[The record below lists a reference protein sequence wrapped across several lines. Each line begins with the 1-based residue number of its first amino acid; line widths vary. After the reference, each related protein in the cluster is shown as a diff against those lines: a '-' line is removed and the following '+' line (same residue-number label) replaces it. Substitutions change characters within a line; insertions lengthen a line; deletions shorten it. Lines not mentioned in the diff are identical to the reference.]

1 MRSGRRALNMIKY
14 LILMLTFMCVVIEII
29 QIVVGAVL
37 HRLFATYTVF
47 IDNDFVRAT
56 HFLIAVG
63 IVLVFLSIFGFAG
76 IIFENVIMIF
86 LYAGM
91 FGLMVIL
98 EIILASAAF
107 SMYNRVDSMLTR
119 RMNIAIQKFF
129 SDRFMRA
136 SFNHMQNEMNCCGIQ
151 SYADW
156 ANFHPERDLP
166 NSCCRRVDDG
176 CMPHERGCH
185 APMSDFIG
193 SRTHMIATGTV
204 IIIVFQVICIVTA
217 IIMGARLSKYKQQL
231 RAAGMSPGPVTA
243 PEPIMTEKPK
253 Y

>member
-1 MRSGRRALNMIKY
+1 MHASRKALNMIKY
-14 LILMLTFMCVVIEII
+14 LILMLTFMCVMIEII

-47 IDNDFVRAT
+47 IDNDFIRAT

-91 FGLMVIL
+91 FSLVVIL

-119 RMNIAIQKFF
+119 RMTTGIQRFHT
-129 SDRFMRA
+129 DRFMRS
-136 SFNHMQNEMNCCGIQ
+136 SFNHMQTEMNCCGVQ
-151 SYADW
+151 SYVDW
-156 ANFHPERDLP
+156 SNFHPNRDLP
-166 NSCCRRVDDG
+166 NSCCRNFEDG

-185 APMSDFIG
+185 SPMSDFIG
-193 SRTHMIATGTV
+193 SRIHMIATGTT
-204 IIIVFQVICIVTA
+204 IIIVFQIVCIITA
-217 IIMGARLSKYKQQL
+217 IIMGARLSLYKKRL
-231 RAAGMSPGPVTA
+231 REAGMSTGPVTA

>member
-1 MRSGRRALNMIKY
+1 MHVPRRALNMIKY
-14 LILMLTFMCVVIEII
+14 LILMLTFMCFVVEII

-63 IVLVFLSIFGFAG
+63 IVLIFLSIFGITG
-76 IIFENVIMIF
+76 IIFENVVMIF

-91 FGLMVIL
+91 FGFVVIL

-107 SMYNRVDSMLTR
+107 SMYNRVDSMLSR
-119 RMNIAIQKFF
+119 RMNVVIQRFF
-129 SDRFMRA
+129 EDSFMRA
-136 SFNHMQNEMNCCGIQ
+136 SFNHMQNSMNCCGIQ
-151 SYADW
+151 SYVDW
-156 ANFHPERDLP
+156 GDFHPGRDLP
-166 NSCCRRVDDG
+166 NSCCRRFDEG

-193 SRTHMIATGTV
+193 SRIHMIATGTV
-204 IIIVFQVICIVTA
+204 IIIVFQVVCIITA
-217 IIMGARLSKYKQQL
+217 IIMGTRLYVYKRQL
-231 RAAGMSPGPVTA
+231 RTAGLSSGMVTTSEPV
-243 PEPIMTEKPK
+243 MTEKPK